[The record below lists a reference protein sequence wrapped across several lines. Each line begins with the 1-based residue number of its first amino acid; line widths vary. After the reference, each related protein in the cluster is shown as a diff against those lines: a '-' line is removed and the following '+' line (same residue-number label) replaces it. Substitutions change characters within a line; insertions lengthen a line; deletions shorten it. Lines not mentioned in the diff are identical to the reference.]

1 MSRPILRVRLELF
14 RRRRSDWRTRMDRQR
29 LRAIGHTRASY
40 EAELMAAASVF
51 CMRWPW
57 RALPETVALR
67 LFPLFGRRFVA
78 RWLAT
83 GEER

>member
-1 MSRPILRVRLELF
+1 MSLPSLQARLELF
-14 RRRRSDWRTRMDRQR
+14 RRRRSDWRTRLDRQR

-51 CMRWPW
+51 CLRWPW
-57 RALPETVALR
+57 RALPESVALR
-67 LFPLFGRRFVA
+67 LFPFFGRRFAA
-78 RWLAT
+78 RWLAA